1 MVPSHNH
8 WLNFAHTSGTGHGNC
23 SQHLHVCKLHVI
35 SYARAK
41 YVQKHV
47 CKILHKQLRARWVYS
62 RKFFSLTCTL
72 SLRKFACIVLYI
84 FYAVFRACISL
95 VISRL
100 LKVASCRRKLPP
112 IWLVSASYSA
122 WHFFTDGVF

>member
-8 WLNFAHTSGTGHGNC
+8 WLNFAHTTGTDHGNC

-47 CKILHKQLRARWVYS
+47 CKILHKQLRAR
-62 RKFFSLTCTL
+62 
-72 SLRKFACIVLYI
+72 
-84 FYAVFRACISL
+84 
-95 VISRL
+95 
-100 LKVASCRRKLPP
+100 
-112 IWLVSASYSA
+112 
-122 WHFFTDGVF
+122 